1 AITIGSPMIPRTL
14 VPVNVRPIS
23 KEEAQKAPHRLTTYM
38 DERTVVPSGLSE
50 APPLNGKTS
59 IPAHLP
65 LGVLV
70 DRTLVPRGMPVT
82 PIERVAHVSTLPLD
96 ILDSRIVVPANIDPV
111 ADDWTKEFERGI
123 EMTPDL
129 REVIEPDL
137 FITGDANLLIEPEK
151 KRDPRSDLVTRV
163 LSVAV
168 HAALIAFLIFSPKIF
183 PAHVP
188 TKNEIELARKQLQWI
203 YSPPTIPEPPKPV
216 PKIHI
221 TPKTLNKLAPP
232 VEKPQIPSPVP
243 APAPT
248 PEKPPTDLPD
258 APRARIQPSPAP
270 APAQPAQPVPSQLQ
284 PVLPPRPQNQNRLN
298 LQLPDSSPGKQIQD
312 QIQDAIRRG
321 DRGSIYSRGGPAA
334 PGQGGAG
341 LGTGVSILSDTQG
354 VDFSNYITRL
364 LAALKRNWLAIMPE
378 SARWD
383 KGVVYTTFQVN
394 PDGSIGPSDPQL
406 ERTSGRE
413 PLDNA
418 AMSAI
423 HASNPFEPLPSQ
435 FHGPFLKLRIAFL
448 YNLTPEQV
456 GLH

>member
-1 AITIGSPMIPRTL
+1 MIPRTL
-14 VPVNVRPIS
+14 VPVNVRPVS
-23 KEEAQKAPHRLTTYM
+23 KDEAKKAPHRLTTYM
-38 DERTVVPSGLSE
+38 DDRTVVPSGLSE

-70 DRTLVPRGMPVT
+70 NRTLVPRGMPVT
-82 PIERVAHVSTLPLD
+82 PIERTEHVSTLPLD
-96 ILDSRIVVPANIDPV
+96 ILNSRVVVPANIDPITE
-111 ADDWTKEFERGI
+111 DWTKEFERGI
-123 EMTPDL
+123 EMTPSL
-129 REVIEPDL
+129 REVIQPDL
-137 FITGDANLLIEPEK
+137 FITGDANLLIEPEE
-151 KRDPRSDLVTRV
+151 KRDARSDLITRI
-163 LSVAV
+163 LSIAV
-168 HAALIAFLIFSPKIF
+168 HAAVIAFLIFSPKMF

-203 YSPPTIPEPPKPV
+203 YSPPAIPEPPKPV

-221 TPKTLNKLAPP
+221 TPKTLNKVAPP

-243 APAPT
+243 PAT

-258 APRARIQPSPAP
+258 APRARIQPTPAP
-270 APAQPAQPVPSQLQ
+270 APAPPTQPAPSQLQ
-284 PVLPPRPQNQNRLN
+284 PVQPPRPQSQNRLN
-298 LQLPDSSPGKQIQD
+298 LQLPDSSPGKQIED
-312 QIQDAIRRG
+312 QMNDAIRRNPN
-321 DRGSIYSRGGPAA
+321 RGEIYSGGGPA
-334 PGQGGAG
+334 PGQGGPG
-341 LGTGVSILSDTQG
+341 EGTGVSILSDPQG

-364 LAALKRNWLAIMPE
+364 LAALRRNWVAIMPE

-383 KGVVYTTFQVN
+383 KGAVYTTFQIYPN
-394 PDGSIGPSDPQL
+394 GSIASTDPEL

-435 FHGPFLKLRIAFL
+435 FHGPFLKLRIVFL
-448 YNLTPEQV
+448 YNIRPEDV

>member
-1 AITIGSPMIPRTL
+1 MIPRTL
-14 VPVNVRPIS
+14 VPVNVRPVS
-23 KEEAQKAPHRLTTYM
+23 KDELQKAPHRLTTYM
-38 DERTVVPSGLSE
+38 DDRTVVPSGLSE

-59 IPAHLP
+59 IPQHLP

-70 DRTLVPRGMPVT
+70 TRTLVPRGMPVT
-82 PIERVAHVSTLPLD
+82 PIERTEHVSTMPLD
-96 ILDSRIVVPANIDPV
+96 ILDSRVVVPANIDPV
-111 ADDWTKEFERGI
+111 TEDWTKEFERGI

-151 KRDPRSDLVTRV
+151 KRDPKSDLITRI
-163 LSVAV
+163 LSIAV
-168 HAALIAFLIFSPKIF
+168 HAAVIIFLIFSPKMF
-183 PAHVP
+183 PTHVP
-188 TKNEIELARKQLQWI
+188 TQNEIELARKQLQWI
-203 YSPPTIPEPPKPV
+203 YSPPAIPEPPKPA

-232 VEKPQIPSPVP
+232 VEKPLIPSPVP
-243 APAPT
+243 PAP

-258 APRARIQPSPAP
+258 APRARIQPTPAP
-270 APAQPAQPVPSQLQ
+270 PQPTQPAPSQLQ
-284 PVLPPRPQNQNRLN
+284 PVLPPKPQTQNHSLN
-298 LQLPDSSPGKQIQD
+298 LQLPDASPGKQIED
-312 QIQDAIRRG
+312 QMNDAIHRSSNRG
-321 DRGSIYSRGGPAA
+321 DIYSGGGVSPGAGGP
-334 PGQGGAG
+334 G
-341 LGTGVSILSDTQG
+341 LGAGVSILSDTQG

-383 KGVVYTTFQVN
+383 KGVVYTEFQVN
-394 PDGSIGPSDPQL
+394 PDGSIGPADPQL

-448 YNLTPEQV
+448 YNIRPEDI

>member
-1 AITIGSPMIPRTL
+1 MIPRTL
-14 VPVNVRPIS
+14 VPVDVRPIS
-23 KEEAQKAPHRLTTYM
+23 KDEARKAPHRLTTYM
-38 DERTVVPSGLSE
+38 DDRTVVPSGLSD
-50 APPLNGKTS
+50 APPLDGKTS

-70 DRTLVPRGMPVT
+70 DRTLVPRGLPVT
-82 PIERVAHVSTLPLD
+82 PLERVSHVSSFPLD
-96 ILDSRIVVPANIDPV
+96 ILDSRVVVPANIAPLTEEE
-111 ADDWTKEFERGI
+111 AREFEHPV
-123 EMTPDL
+123 EMTAAL

-137 FITGDANLLIEPEK
+137 FITGNANLLIEPEE
-151 KRDPRSDLVTRV
+151 KRDSRSDLITRV
-163 LSVAV
+163 LSIAV
-168 HAALIAFLIFSPKIF
+168 HAAVIAFLIFSPKMF
-183 PAHVP
+183 PTHVP
-188 TKNEIELARKQLQWI
+188 TKSEIELARKQLQWI
-203 YSPPTIPEPPKPV
+203 YSPPLVPEPPKPV
-216 PKIHI
+216 PKMNINRNLL
-221 TPKTLNKLAPP
+221 KKLAPP

-243 APAPT
+243 PAP

-258 APRARIQPSPAP
+258 APRARIQPTP
-270 APAQPAQPVPSQLQ
+270 APAQPTRPSPSRLE
-284 PVLPPRPQNQNRLN
+284 PVLPPTPQNQNHLN
-298 LQLPDSSPGKQIQD
+298 LQLPDSSPGKQIED
-312 QIQDAIRRG
+312 QMNDAIRRS
-321 DRGSIYSRGGPAA
+321 DRGGIYSGGGPAS
-334 PGQGGAG
+334 PGQSGAG

-394 PDGSIGPSDPQL
+394 PDGSIGSSDPQL

>member
-1 AITIGSPMIPRTL
+1 MIPRTL
-14 VPVNVRPIS
+14 VPVDVRPIS
-23 KEEAQKAPHRLTTYM
+23 KDEAQKTPHRLTTYM
-38 DERTVVPSGLSE
+38 DNRTVVPSGLSE
-50 APPLNGKTS
+50 AAPLNGKTS

-82 PIERVAHVSTLPLD
+82 PIERVAHVSSFPLD
-96 ILDSRIVVPANIDPV
+96 ILDSRVVVPANIDPV
-111 ADDWTKEFERGI
+111 AEDWTKEFERGI
-123 EMTPDL
+123 EMTPSL

-137 FITGDANLLIEPEK
+137 FITGDANLLIEPEE
-151 KRDPRSDLVTRV
+151 KRDSRSDLITRI
-163 LSVAV
+163 LSIAV
-168 HAALIAFLIFSPKIF
+168 HAVVIVFLIFSPKIF

-203 YSPPTIPEPPKPV
+203 YSPPAIPEPPKPV
-216 PKIHI
+216 PKINVDRNLL
-221 TPKTLNKLAPP
+221 KKLAPP

-248 PEKPPTDLPD
+248 PVKPPTDLPD

-270 APAQPAQPVPSQLQ
+270 APAQPTQSAPSQLQ

-321 DRGSIYSRGGPAA
+321 DRGSIYSGGSVA
-334 PGQGGAG
+334 PGSGS
-341 LGTGVSILSDTQG
+341 GVGNGVQILSDTQG

-364 LAALKRNWLAIMPE
+364 LATLRRNWVAIMPE
-378 SARWD
+378 SAKWD
-383 KGVVYTTFQVN
+383 KGAVYTTFQVYPN
-394 PDGSIGPSDPQL
+394 GSIGSSDPQL

-448 YNLTPEQV
+448 YNIRPEDL
-456 GLH
+456 GFH

>member
-1 AITIGSPMIPRTL
+1 MIPRTL
-14 VPVNVRPIS
+14 VPVNVRPVS
-23 KEEAQKAPHRLTTYM
+23 KDEVQKAPHRLTTYM
-38 DERTVVPSGLSE
+38 DDRTVVPSGLSE

-70 DRTLVPRGMPVT
+70 TRTLVPRGMPVT
-82 PIERVAHVSTLPLD
+82 PIERTEHVSTLPLE

-111 ADDWTKEFERGI
+111 TEDWTKEFERGI
-123 EMTPDL
+123 EMTPAL

-137 FITGDANLLIEPEK
+137 FITGDANLLIEPEE
-151 KRDPRSDLVTRV
+151 KRDSRSDLITRV
-163 LSVAV
+163 LSIAVHVAV
-168 HAALIAFLIFSPKIF
+168 IAFLIFSPKIF

-188 TKNEIELARKQLQWI
+188 TKNEIEMARKQLQWI
-203 YSPPTIPEPPKPV
+203 YSPPAIPEPPKPV
-216 PKIHI
+216 PKMNINRNLL
-221 TPKTLNKLAPP
+221 KKLAPP

-243 APAPT
+243 PAA

-258 APRARIQPSPAP
+258 APRARIQPTPAP
-270 APAQPAQPVPSQLQ
+270 VQPTQPAPSQLQ
-284 PVLPPRPQNQNRLN
+284 PVLPPKPQNQNHALN
-298 LQLPDSSPGKQIQD
+298 LQLPDASPGKQIED
-312 QIQDAIRRG
+312 QMNDAIHRNSNRG
-321 DRGSIYSRGGPAA
+321 DIYSGGGAA
-334 PGQGGAG
+334 PGEGGPG
-341 LGTGVSILSDTQG
+341 LGAGVSILSDTQG

-383 KGVVYTTFQVN
+383 KGVVYTEFQVN
-394 PDGSIGPSDPQL
+394 PDGSIGPADPQL

-448 YNLTPEQV
+448 YNIRPEDI

>member
-1 AITIGSPMIPRTL
+1 MIPRTL

-23 KEEAQKAPHRLTTYM
+23 KDETQNAPHRLTTYM
-38 DERTVVPSGLSE
+38 DDRTVVPSGLSD

-59 IPAHLP
+59 IPAYLP

-70 DRTLVPRGMPVT
+70 NRTLVPRGMPIT
-82 PIERVAHVSTLPLD
+82 PLERTEHVSSLPLD
-96 ILDSRIVVPANIDPV
+96 ILDSRVVVPANIDPV

-123 EMTPDL
+123 EMTDEL
-129 REVIEPDL
+129 RQVIEPDIFL
-137 FITGDANLLIEPEK
+137 TGDANLLIEPEK
-151 KRDPRSDLVTRV
+151 KRDPRSDLITRI

-168 HAALIAFLIFSPKIF
+168 HAALIAFLIFSPKLF

-203 YSPPTIPEPPKPV
+203 YSPPAIPEPPKPV
-216 PKIHI
+216 PKINVDRNLL
-221 TPKTLNKLAPP
+221 KKLAPP

-248 PEKPPTDLPD
+248 PVKPPTDLPD

-270 APAQPAQPVPSQLQ
+270 APRQPTQPAPSQLQ
-284 PVLPPRPQNQNRLN
+284 PVLPPKPQNQNRLN

-321 DRGSIYSRGGPAA
+321 DRSSIYSGGGQAA
-334 PGQGGAG
+334 PGQAGPG

-383 KGVVYTTFQVN
+383 RGVVYTTFQVN
-394 PDGSIGPSDPQL
+394 PDGSIGASDPQL

>member
-1 AITIGSPMIPRTL
+1 MIPRTL
-14 VPVNVRPIS
+14 VPVDVRPVS
-23 KEEAQKAPHRLTTYM
+23 KDEARKAPHRLTTYM
-38 DERTVVPSGLSE
+38 DDRTVVPSGLSD

-59 IPAHLP
+59 IPAYLP

-70 DRTLVPRGMPVT
+70 NRTLVPRGMPIT
-82 PIERVAHVSTLPLD
+82 PLERTEHVSSLPLD
-96 ILDSRIVVPANIDPV
+96 ILDSRVVVPAIVDPV
-111 ADDWTKEFERGI
+111 TDDWTKEFEHGI

-151 KRDPRSDLVTRV
+151 KRDPRSDLITRI
-163 LSVAV
+163 LSIAV
-168 HAALIAFLIFSPKIF
+168 HAAVIIFLIFSPKMF
-183 PAHVP
+183 PTHVP
-188 TKNEIELARKQLQWI
+188 TQNEIELARKQLQWI
-203 YSPPTIPEPPKPV
+203 YSPPAIPEPPKPV
-216 PKIHI
+216 PKIRI

-232 VEKPQIPSPVP
+232 VEKPLIPSPVP
-243 APAPT
+243 PAT

-258 APRARIQPSPAP
+258 APRARIQPTP
-270 APAQPAQPVPSQLQ
+270 APAQPTQPAPSQLQ
-284 PVLPPRPQNQNRLN
+284 PVLPPRPQNQHALN
-298 LQLPDSSPGKQIQD
+298 LQLPDASPGKQIED
-312 QIQDAIRRG
+312 QMNDAIRRSPNRG
-321 DRGSIYSRGGPAA
+321 DIYSGGSPG
-334 PGQGGAG
+334 PGQGGPG
-341 LGTGVSILSDTQG
+341 LGTGVAILSDTQG

-394 PDGSIGPSDPQL
+394 PDGSIAPSDPQL

>member
-1 AITIGSPMIPRTL
+1 MIPRTL
-14 VPVNVRPIS
+14 VPVNVRPVS
-23 KEEAQKAPHRLTTYM
+23 KDEAQKAPHRLTTYM
-38 DERTVVPSGLSE
+38 DDRTVVPSGLSE

-59 IPAHLP
+59 IPEHLP

-70 DRTLVPRGMPVT
+70 NRTLVPRGMPIT
-82 PIERVAHVSTLPLD
+82 PIERVAHVQSFPLE
-96 ILDSRIVVPANIDPV
+96 ILDSRVVVPANIDPV
-111 ADDWTKEFERGI
+111 SDDWTKEFERGI
-123 EMTPDL
+123 EMTPAL
-129 REVIEPDL
+129 REVIQPDL
-137 FITGDANLLIEPEK
+137 FITGDANLLIEPEE
-151 KRDPRSDLVTRV
+151 KRDARSDLITRI
-163 LSVAV
+163 LSIAV
-168 HAALIAFLIFSPKIF
+168 HAAVIAFLIFSPKLF

-203 YSPPTIPEPPKPV
+203 YSPPAIPEPPKPV
-216 PKIHI
+216 PKMNVDRNLL
-221 TPKTLNKLAPP
+221 KKLAP

-248 PEKPPTDLPD
+248 PVKPPTDLPD
-258 APRARIQPSPAP
+258 APRARTQPTPAP
-270 APAQPAQPVPSQLQ
+270 APTQPTQPAPSQLQ
-284 PVLPPRPQNQNRLN
+284 PVAPPRPQNQNHLN

-312 QIQDAIRRG
+312 QMNDAIRRNPN
-321 DRGSIYSRGGPAA
+321 RGEIYSGGGAA
-334 PGQGGAG
+334 PGQGGPG

-394 PDGSIGPSDPQL
+394 PDGSIGSSDPQL

>member
-1 AITIGSPMIPRTL
+1 MIPRTL
-14 VPVNVRPIS
+14 VPVNVRPVS
-23 KEEAQKAPHRLTTYM
+23 KDEAQKAPHRLTTYM
-38 DERTVVPSGLSE
+38 DDRTVVPSGLSE

-82 PIERVAHVSTLPLD
+82 PLERVEHVSSLPLD
-96 ILDSRIVVPANIDPV
+96 ILDTRVVVPANIDPITE
-111 ADDWTKEFERGI
+111 DWTKEFERGI
-123 EMTPDL
+123 EMTPAL
-129 REVIEPDL
+129 REVIQPDL
-137 FITGDANLLIEPEK
+137 FITGDANLLIEPEE
-151 KRDPRSDLVTRV
+151 KRDARSDLITRI
-163 LSVAV
+163 LSIAV
-168 HAALIAFLIFSPKIF
+168 HAAVIAFLIFTPKMF
-183 PAHVP
+183 PTHVP

-203 YSPPTIPEPPKPV
+203 YSPPAIPEPPKPV
-216 PKIHI
+216 PKMNVDRNLL
-221 TPKTLNKLAPP
+221 KKLAP

-248 PEKPPTDLPD
+248 PVKPPTDLPD
-258 APRARIQPSPAP
+258 APRARIQPTPAP
-270 APAQPAQPVPSQLQ
+270 APTQPTQPAPSQLQ
-284 PVLPPRPQNQNRLN
+284 PVAPPRPQNQNHSLN

-312 QIQDAIRRG
+312 QMNDAIRRNPNRG
-321 DRGSIYSRGGPAA
+321 DIYSGGGA
-334 PGQGGAG
+334 PGQGGPG
-341 LGTGVSILSDTQG
+341 EGTGVSILSDTQG

-364 LAALKRNWLAIMPE
+364 LAALRRNWVEIMPE
-378 SARWD
+378 SAKWD
-383 KGVVYTTFQVN
+383 KGAVYTTFQIYPN
-394 PDGSIGPSDPQL
+394 GSIASTDPEL

-435 FHGPFLKLRIAFL
+435 FHGPFLKLRIVFL
-448 YNLTPEQV
+448 YNIRPEDV

>member
-1 AITIGSPMIPRTL
+1 MIPRTL

-23 KEEAQKAPHRLTTYM
+23 QEEARKAPHRLTTYM
-38 DERTVVPSGLSE
+38 DDRTVVPSGLSE

-70 DRTLVPRGMPVT
+70 NRTLVPRGKPDT
-82 PIERVAHVSTLPLD
+82 PLERTDHVSSLPLD
-96 ILDSRIVVPANIDPV
+96 ILDSRVVVPANIAPFTEEE
-111 ADDWTKEFERGI
+111 AREFEHPV
-123 EMTPDL
+123 EMTPAL

-137 FITGDANLLIEPEK
+137 FITGNANLLIEPEE
-151 KRDPRSDLVTRV
+151 KRDSRSDLITRV
-163 LSVAV
+163 LSIAV
-168 HAALIAFLIFSPKIF
+168 HAAVIAFLIFSPKMF
-183 PAHVP
+183 PTHVP

-203 YSPPTIPEPPKPV
+203 YSPPAIPEPPRPV
-216 PKIHI
+216 PKMNINRNLL
-221 TPKTLNKLAPP
+221 KKLAPP
-232 VEKPQIPSPVP
+232 VEQPQIPSPVP
-243 APAPT
+243 PAA

-258 APRARIQPSPAP
+258 APRARIQPTPAP
-270 APAQPAQPVPSQLQ
+270 APAQPTPPKPSQLE

-298 LQLPDSSPGKQIQD
+298 LQLPDSSPGKQIED
-312 QIQDAIRRG
+312 QMNDAIRRNPN
-321 DRGSIYSRGGPAA
+321 RGEIYSGGGAA
-334 PGQGGAG
+334 PGQGGPG
-341 LGTGVSILSDTQG
+341 LGAGVSILSDTQG

-394 PDGSIGPSDPQL
+394 PDGSIGSSDPQL

-448 YNLTPEQV
+448 YNIRPEDL
-456 GLH
+456 GFH

>member
-1 AITIGSPMIPRTL
+1 MIPRTL
-14 VPVNVRPIS
+14 VPVDVRPVS

-38 DERTVVPSGLSE
+38 DDRTVVPSGLSE

-70 DRTLVPRGMPVT
+70 NRTLVPRGMPVT
-82 PIERVAHVSTLPLD
+82 PLERISHVSSFPLD
-96 ILDSRIVVPANIDPV
+96 ILDSRVVVPANIAPLTEEE
-111 ADDWTKEFERGI
+111 AREFERPV
-123 EMTPDL
+123 EMTAGL
-129 REVIEPDL
+129 REVIAPDL
-137 FITGDANLLIEPEK
+137 FNTGDANLLIEPEE
-151 KRDPRSDLVTRV
+151 KRDARSDLITRI
-163 LSVAV
+163 LSIAV
-168 HAALIAFLIFSPKIF
+168 HAAVIAFLIFSPKIF

-188 TKNEIELARKQLQWI
+188 TQNEINLARKQLQWI
-203 YSPPTIPEPPKPV
+203 YSPPSIPEPPRPV

-221 TPKTLNKLAPP
+221 NPKTLNKLAPP

-243 APAPT
+243 AA

-258 APRARIQPSPAP
+258 APRARIQPTPAP
-270 APAQPAQPVPSQLQ
+270 APAQSAQPAPSQLE
-284 PVLPPRPQNQNRLN
+284 PVLPPRPQNQNHLN
-298 LQLPDSSPGKQIQD
+298 LQLPDSSPGKQIED
-312 QIQDAIRRG
+312 QMQDAIRRG
-321 DRGSIYSRGGPAA
+321 ARPGDIYNGGPVA
-334 PGQGGAG
+334 PGGGS
-341 LGTGVSILSDTQG
+341 GVGNGVEILSDTQG

-364 LAALKRNWLAIMPE
+364 LAALRRNWIAIMPE
-378 SARWD
+378 SAKWD
-383 KGVVYTTFQVN
+383 KGAVYTTFQIYPN
-394 PDGSIGPSDPQL
+394 GSIASTDPEL

-435 FHGPFLKLRIAFL
+435 FHGPFLKLRIVFL
-448 YNLTPEQV
+448 YNLRPEDV

>member
-1 AITIGSPMIPRTL
+1 M
-14 VPVNVRPIS
+14 
-23 KEEAQKAPHRLTTYM
+23 
-38 DERTVVPSGLSE
+38 
-50 APPLNGKTS
+50 
-59 IPAHLP
+59 
-65 LGVLV
+65 
-70 DRTLVPRGMPVT
+70 
-82 PIERVAHVSTLPLD
+82 
-96 ILDSRIVVPANIDPV
+96 
-111 ADDWTKEFERGI
+111 
-123 EMTPDL
+123 
-129 REVIEPDL
+129 
-137 FITGDANLLIEPEK
+137 
-151 KRDPRSDLVTRV
+151 
-163 LSVAV
+163 
-168 HAALIAFLIFSPKIF
+168 F
-183 PAHVP
+183 PTHVP

-203 YSPPTIPEPPKPV
+203 YSPPAIPEPPKPV
-216 PKIHI
+216 PKMNVDRNLL
-221 TPKTLNKLAPP
+221 KKLAP

-248 PEKPPTDLPD
+248 PVKPPTDLPD
-258 APRARIQPSPAP
+258 APRARIQPTPAP
-270 APAQPAQPVPSQLQ
+270 APTQPTQPAPSQLQ
-284 PVLPPRPQNQNRLN
+284 PVAPPRPQNQNHSLN

-312 QIQDAIRRG
+312 QMNDAIRRNPNRG
-321 DRGSIYSRGGPAA
+321 DIYSGGGVT
-334 PGQGGAG
+334 PGQGGPG
-341 LGTGVSILSDTQG
+341 LGAGVSILSDTQG

-394 PDGSIGPSDPQL
+394 PDGSIGVSDPQL

-448 YNLTPEQV
+448 YNIRPEDV